1 MDNTNEILIQPV
13 ESQKR
18 ETEQIEN
25 LELTTNENSNDS
37 YNNESTFGTIIE
49 KSRTIFEKA
58 LQITSDNIGKPFI
71 EFSQKINSN
80 FVNLLGL

>member
-1 MDNTNEILIQPV
+1 MDNTNEILIPPV

-18 ETEQIEN
+18 ETEQNEN